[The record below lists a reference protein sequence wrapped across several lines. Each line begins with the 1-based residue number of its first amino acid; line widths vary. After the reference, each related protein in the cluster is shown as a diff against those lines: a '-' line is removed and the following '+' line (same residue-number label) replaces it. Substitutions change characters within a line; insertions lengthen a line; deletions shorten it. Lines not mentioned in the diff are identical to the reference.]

1 MKLRRAIHNV
11 FESRIFYIAFSIL
24 AAVTIWLYVAYI
36 ENPDE
41 SIPIRGIKVEYLNED
56 YVNDRGL
63 VITDRSTDTVTI
75 RFTGKRSVVTKL
87 SNTNL
92 TVTVDLA
99 NVKSTGVSTLSY
111 DIVYPLD
118 VNEAGLTT
126 SRNPEFIQISVDKLA
141 QKEIDVKGTFGSVA
155 EGYQADTIEIT
166 PGVITVY
173 GPEEVVSQIDHAW
186 VNVARDNISKTVDED
201 LSFTLIDAEDHE
213 VVSDMLTFSQDKV
226 NVRIQVDMIK
236 ELPLE
241 VLLTPGAGA
250 DETNTTYTVSP
261 MTITISGDADI
272 LEDINK
278 ISLGPIDLASFAT
291 TTTEEF
297 PIILPNGT
305 KNLSNIAT
313 ATVTITVSGLDT
325 THINVTNI
333 NANNLSQDHTASI
346 LTSSL
351 DVQLRG
357 LREELDQITESNIRI
372 VADLSE
378 YSETT
383 GVFSVNAKVYID
395 GDFDSVGAIGTYK
408 VTVSVTKTPSG

>member
-24 AAVTIWLYVAYI
+24 VAITVWLYVAYI

-41 SIPIRGIKVEYLNED
+41 SNPVSGIKVEYLKED

-63 VITDRSTDTVTI
+63 VITERSTDTVTV
-75 RFTGKRSVVTKL
+75 RFTGKRSVVAKL
-87 SNTNL
+87 SNENV

-99 NVKSTGVSTLSY
+99 NVKATGVYSLPY
-111 DIVYPLD
+111 DIVYPID
-118 VNEAGLTT
+118 VNEIGLTT
-126 SRNPEFIQISVDKLA
+126 SRKPEFITISVDKLA
-141 QKEIDVKGTFGSVA
+141 QKEVDVKGTFGSVA
-155 EGYQADTIEIT
+155 EGYQAEPIEIT

-186 VNVARDNISKTVDED
+186 VNVPRDNISKTVDEE
-201 LSFTLIDAEDHE
+201 LSFTLMDAEGHE
-213 VVSDMLTFSQDKV
+213 VVSDLLTFSQDKV

-241 VLLTPGAGA
+241 VLLTPAAGA

-261 MTITISGDADI
+261 RTITISGDAET
-272 LEDINK
+272 LEGINK
-278 ISLGPIDLASFAT
+278 ISLGPIDLASFTT
-291 TTTEEF
+291 TTTEDF

-305 KNLSNIAT
+305 KNLSNVTT
-313 ATVTITVSGLDT
+313 ATVTVTISGLDT
-325 THINVTNI
+325 KTLNVTNI
-333 NANNLSQDHTASI
+333 DTINLSREDYTASV
-346 LTSSL
+346 LTSSQ

-357 LREELDQITESNIRI
+357 LKEELDEVTEKNVRI

-378 YSETT
+378 YST
-383 GVFSVNAKVYID
+383 GIFSVNAKVYIG
-395 GDFDSVGAIGTYK
+395 GDFSSVGAIGTYK
-408 VTVSVTKTPSG
+408 VTVSITETPSG